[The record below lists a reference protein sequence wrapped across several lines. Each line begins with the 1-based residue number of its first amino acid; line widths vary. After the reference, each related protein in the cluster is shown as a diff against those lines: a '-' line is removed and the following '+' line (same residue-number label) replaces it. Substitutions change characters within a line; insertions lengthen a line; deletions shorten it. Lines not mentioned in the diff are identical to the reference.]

1 MSFWLSA
8 IPVQN
13 CSLNLKLSILKKS
26 VRSQG
31 PTVQTNAGS
40 YDTHAT
46 HPHTHHSPL
55 RIVATAREVVQE
67 ESRTYS
73 EMTRCVRLFHNTLFP
88 CGSLTHGEIA
98 VSWDAGAWRK
108 TPTVARYASSNFFG
122 CGTGMAEVRLICV
135 GKPIDGGRHEKSD
148 EA

>member
-13 CSLNLKLSILKKS
+13 GSLNLNLD
-26 VRSQG
+26 SQKTREIKAP
-31 PTVQTNAGS
+31 PTVQINAGS

-46 HPHTHHSPL
+46 HRTHASLPL

-73 EMTRCVRLFHNTLFP
+73 EMTRCVRLFHNTLSP
-88 CGSLTHGEIA
+88 CGNLTHGEVA
-98 VSWDAGAWRK
+98 VSEDALSEQRIRFFH
-108 TPTVARYASSNFFG
+108 PTASNFHG
-122 CGTGMAEVRLICV
+122 RRRNGMGADCL
-135 GKPIDGGRHEKSD
+135 K
-148 EA
+148 

>member
-13 CSLNLKLSILKKS
+13 CSLNLN
-26 VRSQG
+26 VDSQKTREIKAP
-31 PTVQTNAGS
+31 PTVQINAGS

-46 HPHTHHSPL
+46 HPHTPHSPL

-88 CGSLTHGEIA
+88 CGSLTHEGA
-98 VSWDAGAWRK
+98 VSEDALSGHQRIRFSIPTAANFHERPRNGMGADCLK
-108 TPTVARYASSNFFG
+108 
-122 CGTGMAEVRLICV
+122 
-135 GKPIDGGRHEKSD
+135 
-148 EA
+148 